1 MEKCGAYP
9 VLPQECFQWELV
21 PRAYGWFFAKI
32 LPANALIE
40 AVALSGVCEVKVG
53 AGVALDMKCIKN
65 ICLFCL
71 GLICINVIR
80 KLHMSIY

>member
-40 AVALSGVCEVKVG
+40 AVALSGV
-53 AGVALDMKCIKN
+53 
-65 ICLFCL
+65 
-71 GLICINVIR
+71 
-80 KLHMSIY
+80 